1 MRYWAL
7 ATRLQPKGNRLY
19 GDGMSEATP
28 HVESGVGAAVPRL
41 RRVLSLSDLIF
52 YGIVLVQPIA
62 AIPLYGVA
70 EELSRG
76 QLLLTLE
83 VSMLAMLVTAVSYG
97 RMAALYPAA
106 GSAYTYVSRGLNPYL
121 GFLAGWAMFLGYV
134 LQPLINTV
142 WIATALHYRYLPKI
156 PYVLLALL
164 IAGTFTFLNLRG
176 VHTTAVTN
184 RVLLVFMCLVIGAFI
199 ILAIKYLYVT
209 GGPSS
214 LFSSKPFYDPKTFN
228 LHSLWVATSFSA
240 LTYIGFDGVTTLA
253 EDVQNPRRNV
263 LLAIV
268 LVVLFTGLFSGLQVY
283 LGQLVWPD
291 YHFANP
297 ETAFMDVCRRVG
309 GIVLFE
315 AMGAVL
321 IVAAFGSALGGTL
334 GAARILFGMGR
345 DNILPR
351 RCFAHLSAKKLNPTY
366 NILIIGALALG
377 GALFLNFENAAE
389 VLNFGALI
397 SFMGVNLAAFWQF
410 FVAGVPGRK
419 RRVFQDAVLP
429 LFGFT
434 FCGWIWWGLDRTAM
448 TLGGAWLALGLILV
462 AVMTRGFRTRPI
474 VIDFRES

>member
-1 MRYWAL
+1 MGEA
-7 ATRLQPKGNRLY
+7 
-19 GDGMSEATP
+19 MSEDSP
-28 HVESGVGAAVPRL
+28 RVETGTEAEVPRL
-41 RRVLSLSDLIF
+41 RRVLSLWDLVF

-70 EELSRG
+70 EELSHG
-76 QLLLTLE
+76 QLLVTLE
-83 VSMLAMLVTAVSYG
+83 ISMLAMLVTAVSYG

-106 GSAYTYVSRGLNPYL
+106 GSAYTYVSRGLNPYV
-121 GFLAGWAMFLGYV
+121 GFLAGWAMFLGYL

-142 WIATALHYRYLPKI
+142 WIATALHYRYLPGM
-156 PYVLLALL
+156 PYVALAIL
-164 IAGTFTFLNLRG
+164 IAATFTFLNLRG

-184 RVLLVFMCLVIGAFI
+184 RILLAFMCLVIVAFV
-199 ILAIKYLYVT
+199 ILAVKYLYGM
-209 GGPSS
+209 GGTAA
-214 LFSSKPFYDPKTFN
+214 LFSSKPFYDPKSFN
-228 LHSLWVATSFSA
+228 LHFLWAATSFSV

-253 EDVQNPRRNV
+253 EDVKNPRRNV

-268 LVVLFTGLFSGLQVY
+268 LVVLFTGLFGGLQVY
-283 LGQLVWPD
+283 LGQLVWPS

-315 AMGAVL
+315 AMGTVL

-351 RCFAHLSAKKLNPTY
+351 RCFAHLSPQKLNPTY
-366 NILIIGALALG
+366 NILIIGALALA
-377 GALFLNFENAAE
+377 GALFLNFKNAAE
-389 VLNFGALI
+389 VLNFGAFI

-410 FVAGVPGRK
+410 FVVGVPGRA
-419 RRVFQDAVLP
+419 RRLFQDAVMP
-429 LFGFT
+429 LFGFA

-448 TLGGAWLALGLILV
+448 IVGGAWFALGLILV
-462 AVMTRGFRTRPI
+462 AVTTRGFRARPI
-474 VIDFRES
+474 VIDFSES